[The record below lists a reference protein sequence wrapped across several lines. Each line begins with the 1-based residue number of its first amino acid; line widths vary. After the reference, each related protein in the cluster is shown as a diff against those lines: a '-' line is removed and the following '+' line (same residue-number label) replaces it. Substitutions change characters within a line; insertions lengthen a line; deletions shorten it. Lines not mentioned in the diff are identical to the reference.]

1 MTDLSQMPDILITDD
16 LEGGDD
22 EEIWA
27 VSQIQ
32 ETEED
37 WEFVG
42 CIDQD
47 ARPQEKGMDTRNTI
61 NMIITYIATLRLGF
75 HSMHLPT
82 TWSI

>member
-1 MTDLSQMPDILITDD
+1 MTDLPQMPDILITDD
-16 LEGGDD
+16 LEGGED

-37 WEFVG
+37 WEFVD

-47 ARPQEKGMDTRNTI
+47 ARPQEKGMWDGHAQYN
-61 NMIITYIATLRLGF
+61 
-75 HSMHLPT
+75 
-82 TWSI
+82 

>member
-16 LEGGDD
+16 LEGGED

-32 ETEED
+32 ETEDD
-37 WEFVG
+37 WEFVD

-47 ARPQEKGMDTRNTI
+47 ARP
-61 NMIITYIATLRLGF
+61 
-75 HSMHLPT
+75 
-82 TWSI
+82 